1 MSVLICCP
9 DRLSLHLLEQQVYQ
23 AGHRPIC
30 CIHADRVLETAREQL
45 PDSILVVHD
54 PPASDGIALA
64 GQIRGNYTCPLV
76 LAADHWDGELAKA
89 ATSAGYAAFL
99 GMPATGTSLVPALLQ
114 AEAGH
119 NELRYLKD
127 RVAEL
132 EQRLA
137 ERKLVEKA
145 KGMVMLQ
152 QQLSEEQ
159 AFRTLRSEAM
169 RRRISL
175 ARLAEELLASKDTG
189 RDR

>member
-1 MSVLICCP
+1 MHT
-9 DRLSLHLLEQQVYQ
+9 DRL
-23 AGHRPIC
+23 
-30 CIHADRVLETAREQL
+30 LETAREQL

-54 PPASDGIALA
+54 PPASDGRALA
-64 GQIRGNYTCPLV
+64 GQIQGNYTCPLV
-76 LAADHWDGELAKA
+76 LAAGHWDRELAKA

-99 GMPATGTSLVPALLQ
+99 GIPATGISLALVLLQ

-159 AFRTLRSEAM
+159 AFRALRSEAM
-169 RRRISL
+169 HRRISL
-175 ARLAEELLASKDTG
+175 ARLAEELLGT
-189 RDR
+189 R